1 MAYKQKGWTPFTKKD
16 GKSNVLPEVKLTAKY
31 PSKKAKR
38 KGEERKL
45 RQKLH
50 SNPVI
55 RAVHRGTD
63 KAADVILDVGQVAS
77 GTAAVKAIGKL
88 YRAKKTFDLKKYGS
102 PIIRKIKKTTKA
114 FTPIVADDVVLG
126 TVRTKKEREE
136 KRKQKK

>member
-1 MAYKQKGWTPFTKKD
+1 MVYRQKGWTPFTKKD

-50 SNPVI
+50 SNPVT
-55 RAVHRGTD
+55 RAVHRKTD

-77 GTAAVKAIGKL
+77 GAAAVNAIGKL
-88 YRAKKTFDLKKYGS
+88 YGAKKAFDLKKYGS

-114 FTPIVADDVVLG
+114 FAPVVADDVVLG
-126 TVRTKKEREE
+126 TVRTKKEKE
-136 KRKQKK
+136 KSKKK